1 MIIGFDKEKNEM
13 YIRLGSSCL
22 SQTLKTIGGFKA
34 VWKDISPVYPFEGDF
49 LDKHYESLYQSDIRF
64 MIVILSF
71 SIPAII
77 LSCIGLFGVSLFV
90 TEMRTKKVGIRRV
103 NGATVGEIMTLL
115 NKTYI
120 SKIIIAFLI
129 SCPFVYYLLSKWLQ
143 NFAYKTGL
151 SWWVFGIAGITA
163 LVVATLSVSWQSWQ
177 AAKKD
182 PVKTLKYE

>member
-115 NKTYI
+115 NKTY
-120 SKIIIAFLI
+120 KQNNNCFFNLL
-129 SCPFVYYLLSKWLQ
+129 PFCILLTFKVAAKLCLQ
-143 NFAYKTGL
+143 NRIKL
-151 SWWVFGIAGITA
+151 VGIRYSRYYSTCSSNIVG
-163 LVVATLSVSWQSWQ
+163 
-177 AAKKD
+177 
-182 PVKTLKYE
+182 